1 MKNFPHQFND
11 LTKLY
16 NALGVIRSL
25 INAGTPLT
33 DENFGE
39 QLTRQEIYTYRDKTL
54 SIDQFLANKQTKPA
68 SNRGYLTVARDI
80 RRFFELLGF
89 ITVLPDKIARLS
101 PAANQL
107 LLESSPEIRKGLWK
121 NALLQLGLEGTDGEV
136 SHPYRIL
143 LKLVNLFPGIETSK
157 LMLAL
162 EAENDSDE
170 EFERISSLAGQSIAN
185 IIAATGTSESMAA
198 NAVKILPGIAAQ
210 LGDIERTADSRA
222 YLIGQVVITEDEI
235 TTEERESPTRTRPAT
250 PFRQTSAADIARDPN
265 LNVVTSVSIDLTES
279 IRIRQRRL
287 AEHQEIVRLLA
298 GINESHGFGLFE
310 GKFDCLSSKNT
321 NALLFEVKTLLQSVA
336 DEEKQTV
343 KGVGQLKYYKFSI
356 VDRQMGYTNTKEF
369 LVFSIKPSVGIIEF
383 CSAENINVM
392 WRDGDTFKVFNRQ
405 TGVDD
410 LYNPDNF
417 TS

>member
-1 MKNFPHQFND
+1 
-11 LTKLY
+11 
-16 NALGVIRSL
+16 
-25 INAGTPLT
+25 
-33 DENFGE
+33 
-39 QLTRQEIYTYRDKTL
+39 
-54 SIDQFLANKQTKPA
+54 
-68 SNRGYLTVARDI
+68 
-80 RRFFELLGF
+80 
-89 ITVLPDKIARLS
+89 
-101 PAANQL
+101 
-107 LLESSPEIRKGLWK
+107 
-121 NALLQLGLEGTDGEV
+121 
-136 SHPYRIL
+136 
-143 LKLVNLFPGIETSK
+143 
-157 LMLAL
+157 
-162 EAENDSDE
+162 
-170 EFERISSLAGQSIAN
+170 
-185 IIAATGTSESMAA
+185 MAA

-310 GKFDCLSSKNT
+310 GKFDCLSIKNT